1 MWLCCRHP
9 LTDGC
14 RRDCP
19 LSPRVDSAFKEP
31 KAFSVRDVGGSPP
44 GDFALRGAL
53 TVTGDSSRITTRG
66 VGCFRRP
73 VCRGRRC
80 QWTPRKARGGV
91 HSPVLAQRVGGEPC
105 WGGQTCPPRTPLPL
119 RRAVPGGGCPLGA
132 PLTAAHVPPDRAA
145 PGRSAGHVPPVSQAP
160 GGLLPGP
167 ARHRRRPETRECRPP
182 RAHGPPRRRP
192 PAEGPAPPSLPRAPS
207 TRAARGWTCRLG
219 ALGGQRRPPCSRN
232 ALPPSRPAG
241 KHRGGFPRAFGAGGG
256 APVVVSRCDAGVAWD
271 LRKQKCGWPAPGR
284 GRRCRRGAGP
294 GWGVRVPSG
303 GEAVSSGAAA
313 SPALLALS
321 VSRFRRTANLP
332 APPRASPAHI
342 GMSRQRGLEQHLPGA
357 QPPAPRQARPAG
369 PLAALGVLA
378 HAARTPVR
386 CPRGH
391 FGCRTSR

>member
-53 TVTGDSSRITTRG
+53 TVTGDSSGITTRG

-105 WGGQTCPPRTPLPL
+105 WGGQTCPPRMPLPL

-145 PGRSAGHVPPVSQAP
+145 PGRGAGHVPPVSQAP

-219 ALGGQRRPPCSRN
+219 ALGGQRHPPC
-232 ALPPSRPAG
+232 AAPFPPSREAPG
-241 KHRGGFPRAFGAGGG
+241 RVPQSLRGGGG
-256 APVVVSRCDAGVAWD
+256 APVVVSRCG
-271 LRKQKCGWPAPGR
+271 CG
-284 GRRCRRGAGP
+284 CRVGP
-294 GWGVRVPSG
+294 LKAEVRVARPRS
-303 GEAVSSGAAA
+303 
-313 SPALLALS
+313 
-321 VSRFRRTANLP
+321 RTAM
-332 APPRASPAHI
+332 PPRGGSWVGRASPLRWGGGFLGRRGFAGTVGTVRQQITAHC
-342 GMSRQRGLEQHLPGA
+342 
-357 QPPAPRQARPAG
+357 QPARSPPG
-369 PLAALGVLA
+369 PLPPTLG
-378 HAARTPVR
+378 
-386 CPRGH
+386 
-391 FGCRTSR
+391 